1 MQVCRYAADQQI
13 STKLPTGVAD
23 KMSPDEVGQTTRTA
37 WRRASF
43 CASNECVEV
52 AQQGDM
58 IFLRDSAQPYGSML
72 RYAAEDWGSFLRGI
86 KSGEFDRLGS

>member
-1 MQVCRYAADQQI
+1 
-13 STKLPTGVAD
+13 
-23 KMSPDEVGQTTRTA
+23 
-37 WRRASF
+37 
-43 CASNECVEV
+43 
-52 AQQGDM
+52 M

>member
-1 MQVCRYAADQQI
+1 MQ
-13 STKLPTGVAD
+13 S
-23 KMSPDEVGQTTRTA
+23 A

-52 AQQGDM
+52 AQRGDM
-58 IFLRDSAQPYGSML
+58 IILRDSAQPHGSML
-72 RYAAEDWGSFLRGI
+72 HCVAEDWESFMRSI

>member
-1 MQVCRYAADQQI
+1 M
-13 STKLPTGVAD
+13 GVAG
-23 KMSPDEVGQTTRTA
+23 KMSPAKVRQANRTA

-52 AQQGDM
+52 AQRGDM